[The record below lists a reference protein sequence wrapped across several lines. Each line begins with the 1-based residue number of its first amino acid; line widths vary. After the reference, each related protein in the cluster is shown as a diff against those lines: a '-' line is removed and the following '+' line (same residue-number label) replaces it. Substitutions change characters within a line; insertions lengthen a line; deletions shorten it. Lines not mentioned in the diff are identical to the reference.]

1 MNDRIFKIKNNFPNI
16 KTIAYQFGYLFK
28 GEDEKIYSKNFKK

>member
-28 GEDEKIYSKNFKK
+28 EKMKKFIKF